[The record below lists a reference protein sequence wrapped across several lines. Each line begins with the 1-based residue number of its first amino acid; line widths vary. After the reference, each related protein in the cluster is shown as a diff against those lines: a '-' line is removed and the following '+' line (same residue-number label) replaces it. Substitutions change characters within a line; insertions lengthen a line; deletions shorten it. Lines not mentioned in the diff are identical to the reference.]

1 MHLAPATK
9 QENTDQPKKHSCN
22 GQYFINHNFNQIPLL
37 KRAYNGGNEV
47 PQEAAVFKKSVEG
60 VSFPKTYCNKFGHKI
75 YVMINKQINN
85 RRYKPN
91 KYHKFLFIQA
101 PSCKNKKK

>member
-1 MHLAPATK
+1 MHLAPAAK

-47 PQEAAVFKKSVEG
+47 P
-60 VSFPKTYCNKFGHKI
+60 
-75 YVMINKQINN
+75 
-85 RRYKPN
+85 
-91 KYHKFLFIQA
+91 
-101 PSCKNKKK
+101 